1 MYYPLIVCSGMRIT
15 RNSADL
21 VHWWPQATKM
31 RIRLARLWSEET
43 GQDLVE
49 YVLVTALIALGSV
62 AAMNSAASAVTT
74 VFTNAVANMSS
85 TTT

>member
-1 MYYPLIVCSGMRIT
+1 MEVMI
-15 RNSADL
+15 
-21 VHWWPQATKM
+21 K
-31 RIRLARLWSEET
+31 RLWSEEK

-49 YVLVTALIALGSV
+49 YVLVAALIALASV
-62 AAMNSAASAVTT
+62 ASMKGFANLITT